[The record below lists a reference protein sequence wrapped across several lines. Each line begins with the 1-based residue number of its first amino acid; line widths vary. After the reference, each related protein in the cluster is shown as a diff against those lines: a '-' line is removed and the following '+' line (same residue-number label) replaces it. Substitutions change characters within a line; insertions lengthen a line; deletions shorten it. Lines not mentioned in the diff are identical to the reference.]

1 MARTVV
7 FTPEARDDLF
17 ELYDYIAGR
26 GAPNAAL
33 AYVERLETRCLVLA
47 DFPEQGR
54 RRDDIRPGLR
64 LLGFERRTM
73 IAFHVTASSIVIDR
87 IFHGGQDVLAAF
99 DD

>member
-7 FTPEARDDLF
+7 FTPEARDDLLA
-17 ELYDYIAGR
+17 LYDYIAGR
-26 GAPNAAL
+26 GAPNAAID
-33 AYVERLETRCLVLA
+33 YVTRLETRCLGLA

-54 RRDDIRPGLR
+54 QRDDIRPGLR

-73 IAFHVTASSIVIDR
+73 IAFHVTASSVVIDG
-87 IFHGGQDVLAAF
+87 IFHGGQDVMAAF